1 MSELDGAMQ
10 EHMAYIVFEEQRPF
24 TYKDFLHFDV
34 GEKQYRMTHG
44 TFRNKISNL
53 IKREDVELAYNS
65 VLGFYTLK
73 GLKFGRKPMT
83 SNPVGVSYSDPIVK
97 LIYSLPMQ
105 KNALHDIHLRF
116 SAKGLWSIISADSR
130 YTVDPFSKD
139 IRLKPHKIGNLNI
152 TMTIHNSDTGSVI
165 VGCTYSPIAVDIPS
179 IIRFSNALT
188 RVEERLSRLVEECY
202 KGKMIKGEGADA
214 LPSILEYHTWIVTMW
229 HFGADACREYT
240 GEKFCVTWEVGEN
253 ALIRAYSKEMIA
265 GRNKNKKNKLVR
277 LERQEYPN
285 KTFEEAIEEKLGGF

>member
-1 MSELDGAMQ
+1 
-10 EHMAYIVFEEQRPF
+10 
-24 TYKDFLHFDV
+24 
-34 GEKQYRMTHG
+34 
-44 TFRNKISNL
+44 
-53 IKREDVELAYNS
+53 
-65 VLGFYTLK
+65 
-73 GLKFGRKPMT
+73 
-83 SNPVGVSYSDPIVK
+83 
-97 LIYSLPMQ
+97 
-105 KNALHDIHLRF
+105 
-116 SAKGLWSIISADSR
+116 
-130 YTVDPFSKD
+130 
-139 IRLKPHKIGNLNI
+139 
-152 TMTIHNSDTGSVI
+152 MTIHNSDTGSVI

-214 LPSILEYHTWIVTMW
+214 LPSIPEYHTWIVTMW